1 MRLLVLEMHHFGDL
15 GKGLAVEQ
23 HHVLAVDA
31 ACGVQRR
38 QVDVHHRVD
47 GRGRRDLAV
56 HDAFERPQHRQHRVD
71 FRNQADQP
79 VDFHPG
85 QFQVEP
91 GDDVV
96 PAAGRVQCRQVHAA
110 GVGFGFQVFDLEAAV
125 AGDQFG
131 CQRVQAQ
138 IRIDAVVRAQ
148 VDLRIDIRRD
158 HDQRTRCG
166 GVVHAAL
173 FGDHLLQLFAVLG
186 FGDRSLVGFRSVFVL
201 CADGRGMDQFVEVQR
216 IRFDVHFDLQ
226 LSPSE

>member
-1 MRLLVLEMHHFGDL
+1 MFSPWMLHAAFSVDRSMFIIVSTA
-15 GKGLAVEQ
+15 AV
-23 HHVLAVDA
+23 A
-31 ACGVQRR
+31 AIWQSTTPSNDRSIGSIELTSGIKLISRSTFI
-38 QVDVHHRVD
+38 RVSSK
-47 GRGRRDLAV
+47 
-56 HDAFERPQHRQHRVD
+56 
-71 FRNQADQP
+71 
-79 VDFHPG
+79 
-85 QFQVEP
+85 VEP

-110 GVGFGFQVFDLEAAV
+110 GVGFGFHAFDLEAAV

-186 FGDRSLVGFRSVFVL
+186 FGDRSR
-201 CADGRGMDQFVEVQR
+201 
-216 IRFDVHFDLQ
+216 
-226 LSPSE
+226 